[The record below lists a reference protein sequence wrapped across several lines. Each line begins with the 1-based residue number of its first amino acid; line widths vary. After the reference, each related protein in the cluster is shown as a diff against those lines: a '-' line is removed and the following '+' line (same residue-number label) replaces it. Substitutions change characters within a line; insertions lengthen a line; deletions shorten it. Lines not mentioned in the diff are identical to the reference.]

1 MSIFIDKTNWHTF
14 TCNDWSNVTAG
25 GFTILSFWHW
35 FYMKERRKYKAFYL
49 QRENWRLWQLI
60 WVDLHH
66 WKHCCNIPNQPG
78 AKASN
83 RYDVFERRLI
93 KLDWIISQL
102 PITGFNVT
110 LLKAGVSGWWYD
122 FIQIP
127 PYDLF
132 DGQLSW
138 GRHFIWK
145 IIPLK

>member
-14 TCNDWSNVTAG
+14 TCNNWSNVTAG

-35 FYMKERRKYKAFYL
+35 FYMKERRKYKAFISAAWKL
-49 QRENWRLWQLI
+49 TI
-60 WVDLHH
+60 VTVDLGRSSSLETF
-66 WKHCCNIPNQPG
+66 CNIPNQPG

-145 IIPLK
+145 IISLK